1 MWCRLCVRHINDTH
15 TCLTALCPGQSGW
28 ADTRKGKPIW
38 ILLKQE
44 TVSGSDISWAIC
56 KSWVAPDRQPRQH
69 SVFLQARC
77 PSCCPTDSV
86 KALKAHKW
94 AVQKQLKQSQCRL
107 RERFVSTQGTTCESA
122 TKWPRDNFSCFCI
135 AQSRQT
141 DRHIQTD
148 HSKTSEAADCIQ
160 LVLQCGLNSSNE
172 HSSQLNKPLL
182 RCLLL
187 IESFCS
193 KWLTIRLMLWRS
205 WLSTLW

>member
-1 MWCRLCVRHINDTH
+1 MTSAGLYASLELPQTDNHASTQFFYRPDALPAAQPTVSKHWRHINE
-15 TCLTALCPGQSGW
+15 LCKNNHN
-28 ADTRKGKPIW
+28 ADWGKDLCRPKEPHVN
-38 ILLKQE
+38 LPPNGL
-44 TVSGSDISWAIC
+44 VC
-56 KSWVAPDRQPRQH
+56 KD
-69 SVFLQARC
+69 L
-77 PSCCPTDSV
+77 
-86 KALKAHKW
+86 
-94 AVQKQLKQSQCRL
+94 
-107 RERFVSTQGTTCESA
+107 
-122 TKWPRDNFSCFCI
+122 
-135 AQSRQT
+135 T